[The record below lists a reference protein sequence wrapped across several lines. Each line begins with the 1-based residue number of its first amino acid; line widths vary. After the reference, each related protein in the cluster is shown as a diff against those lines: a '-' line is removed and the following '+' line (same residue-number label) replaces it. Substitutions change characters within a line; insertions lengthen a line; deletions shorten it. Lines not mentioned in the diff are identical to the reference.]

1 MGMQNVFLLIELIR
15 QINNPTAFA
24 KESIMDPLT
33 TFYIWSII
41 LTIAALALFVE
52 AVALI
57 RFFLMQR
64 RPLWLYLFTLL
75 PLSMSVWS
83 FIVAFQ
89 SPPPPEFFGA
99 HITLAIYR
107 ALMAPYISATTYV
120 QRLLVIC
127 AVIFVLT
134 LVIERIFH
142 VHYRAGSQYTS
153 NARSTSLLS
162 RDAENTLQTMVF
174 QSRKVY

>member
-1 MGMQNVFLLIELIR
+1 
-15 QINNPTAFA
+15 
-24 KESIMDPLT
+24 MDPLT

-52 AVALI
+52 AIALI

-64 RPLWLYLFTLL
+64 RPLWLYLFILL

-99 HITLAIYR
+99 HITPAIYH
-107 ALMAPYISATTYV
+107 AWMAPYISATMYV

-127 AVIFVLT
+127 AVAFFIT
-134 LVIERIFH
+134 LVIECIFR
-142 VHYRAGSQYTS
+142 VHYRTSSQYPS
-153 NARSTSLLS
+153 NTRFVSHVARRVEVPMQASARQSW
-162 RDAENTLQTMVF
+162 EI
-174 QSRKVY
+174 QSRGRR